1 MKVILNEDLLNLGE
15 EGDVKDVANGYA
27 RNYLFPKKLAVPY
40 TRQNIQTLERTRTA
54 IEARK
59 EVKRKEAFGL
69 KEKLDTEE
77 LTFRMTA
84 AESGKLFGSVT
95 SSLIAEELV
104 KRGYDIERKRIDVP
118 GDHIR
123 SIGEYQIRI
132 KLYGQ
137 EEAHIKVTVEQE
149 NVVT

>member
-15 EGDVKDVANGYA
+15 EGDIKDVANGYA
-27 RNYLFPKKLAVPY
+27 RNYLFPKNLAVPH
-40 TRQNIQTLERTRTA
+40 TKQNFQILERTKSA

-59 EVKRKEAFGL
+59 DVKRKEALGL

-95 SSLIAEELV
+95 SSLITEELV

-132 KLYGQ
+132 RLYGQ
-137 EEAHIKVTVEQE
+137 EEASIKVTVEQE

>member
-15 EGDVKDVANGYA
+15 EGDIKDVANGYA
-27 RNYLFPKKLAVPY
+27 RNYLFPKNLAVPY
-40 TRQNIQTLERTRTA
+40 TKQNFQILERTKSA

-59 EVKRKEAFGL
+59 DVKRKEALGL

-95 SSLIAEELV
+95 SSLITEELV

-132 KLYGQ
+132 RLYGQ
-137 EEAHIKVTVEQE
+137 EEASIKVTVEQE
-149 NVVT
+149 DVVT